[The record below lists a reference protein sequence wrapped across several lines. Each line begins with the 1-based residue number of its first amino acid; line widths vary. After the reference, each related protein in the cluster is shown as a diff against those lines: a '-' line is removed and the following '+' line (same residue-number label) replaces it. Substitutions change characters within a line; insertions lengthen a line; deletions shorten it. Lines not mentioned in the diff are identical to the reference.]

1 MDTYQSEWNNTNNST
16 TFQLYALGANEAGDI
31 DSSSISSE
39 SGVNRSILS
48 HDADAVFYVKLSD
61 MLSVFRFQTPT
72 ESSNGPN
79 DISLN
84 QAIFD
89 ASSNIRYYVFRNHW
103 PTSLKINPS
112 HAMLDRGESSGMLN
126 GGDGSM
132 FGSSKSLVKHDF
144 IRYLSLRLFNTIY
157 GVDFFKNEEDLLE
170 NIAYYGEV
178 SRVGIMAVLD
188 TVSTLSADISMP
200 TDASA
205 NRYLTNS
212 TTTETNISR
221 ELLRQ
226 IAIHVPERLSA
237 IDGSGVGG
245 GVILSVPFIENDT
258 LNIRVVMEPSP
269 NQHTLTNVNQISGR
283 SYNIKLILKNSIEG
297 ATVNTSVVDSLSF
310 PNGSPYTT
318 NVQDISASNLSVAA
332 SVYADKS
339 PPVPIPIIKYGYQG
353 WYYTN
358 SSLWVNPAP
367 SVRNKIN
374 WYLLP
379 NVNGGTTVERLRYIR
394 LNLHIFNVVS
404 TPFITVYTQATGS
417 GDYGGWY
424 KSKRTYIPS
433 NVSDDGNPLSD
444 NTNYCFYTNWNG
456 YSISPFTIAHTNAAM
471 SLSGVSGSNIG
482 NFGNNEVIFAYSI
495 GTNSTSTAGTVEFIL
510 SASIIG
516 EANTDGS
523 IIEKEYGYIM

>member
-1 MDTYQSEWNNTNNST
+1 MMDTDSYEWTNDSNST
-16 TFQLYALGANEAGDI
+16 TFQLYALGVNETGDI
-31 DSSSISSE
+31 DSTSVP
-39 SGVNRSILS
+39 GVSRSVPS
-48 HDADAVFYVKLSD
+48 YDADAVFYVKLSD
-61 MLSVFRFQTPT
+61 MLSVFRFRTPT
-72 ESSNGPN
+72 ESFNGPN

-89 ASSNIRYYVFRNHW
+89 SSSNIHYYVFRNHW

-112 HAMLDRGESSGMLN
+112 HAMLDKNESSGMLTVN
-126 GGDGSM
+126 DGSM
-132 FGSSKSLVKHDF
+132 FGSNKSLVKHDF
-144 IRYLSLRLFNTIY
+144 IRYIAFRLFNTLY

-170 NIAYYGEV
+170 NITYYGEV

-188 TVSTLSADISMP
+188 TVSTLSADITMP
-200 TDASA
+200 TDASS

-212 TTTETNISR
+212 TTTETNLTR

-226 IAIHVPERLSA
+226 IAIHVPERLTA
-237 IDGSGVGG
+237 IDESGVGG
-245 GVILSVPFIENDT
+245 GVIISVPFVENDT

-269 NQHTLTNVNQISGR
+269 NQHSLTNVSQISGR
-283 SYNIKLILKNSIEG
+283 SYNIKLILKNSLGG
-297 ATVNTSVVDSLSF
+297 ASVNTAVIDSQSF
-310 PNGSPYTT
+310 PNGYPYTT

-379 NVNGGTTVERLRYIR
+379 NVNGVTTVDRLRYIR
-394 LNLHIFNVVS
+394 LNLHIFNVIS
-404 TPFITVYTQATGS
+404 PPFITVYTQATGS

-424 KSKRTYIPS
+424 KSKRTYVSS
-433 NVSDDGNPLSD
+433 NISDDGNLLAN
-444 NTNYCFYTNWNG
+444 NTNYCFYVSWNG
-456 YSISPFTIAHTNAAM
+456 YSIAPFTIAHTNVTL
-471 SLSGVSGSNIG
+471 SLSDVSDSNVG
-482 NFGNNEVIFAYSI
+482 NFQNSEVIFAYSI
-495 GTNSTSTAGTVEFIL
+495 GTNSTSAAGNVEFIL

-516 EANTDGS
+516 EANADGS